1 MGVAKLFG
9 LASNTGS
16 SFLTER
22 VYDSVIVSTWFCP
35 CVGSSIHGL
44 LLSIHG
50 LLLSMYWALTGNT
63 QALTE
68 HTWALT
74 GNTWALTEHTWALT
88 GHTWSEADER
98 LVTMLQPSWCV
109 YVVICAKCLQP

>member
-9 LASNTGS
+9 LASNTGN

-22 VYDSVIVSTWFCP
+22 VYDSVIVSTWLCP

-63 QALTE
+63 
-68 HTWALT
+68 WD
-74 GNTWALTEHTWALT
+74 LTEHTWALT
-88 GHTWSEADER
+88 GHTWSEADEK

-109 YVVICAKCLQP
+109 YVVICAECLQP